1 MSLYEMFFEMELSL
15 CDKFPALTPFQI
27 RREKAREV
35 FLLVKRLK
43 EHNQKNNEPNNRP
56 NVIRRPAGDDWF

>member
-35 FLLVKRLK
+35 FLLVRRLK
-43 EHNQKNNEPNNRP
+43 EHTQNDNKSNSRP
-56 NVIRRPAGDDWF
+56 NVIRRKAGDDWF